1 MGENKA
7 SEGEAHMTFPPMPDW
22 FPDFGRELFA
32 LSQAELRE
40 LYAMLAE
47 DEERAETAKCAHAHD
62 SEKQER
68 QRKAR
73 LGPPDGLRT
82 MAEAAGKLG
91 CSIKTL
97 NGHVAAGALGYVA
110 IGHGTKRPRKMFTDS
125 DLNAFIAAQT
135 RKDFPCPSTA
145 PAKRLIGIST
155 SNTEVIG
162 FTARRNARLG
172 VKPKK

>member
-1 MGENKA
+1 MTNLDDYPAPQWFGEIWEEFRAASLKA
-7 SEGEAHMTFPPMPDW
+7 TARRDIPP
-22 FPDFGRELFA
+22 
-32 LSQAELRE
+32 
-40 LYAMLAE
+40 
-47 DEERAETAKCAHAHD
+47 
-62 SEKQER
+62 R
-68 QRKAR
+68 QYKAR
-73 LGPPDGLRT
+73 LAPPDGLLT
-82 MAEAAGKLG
+82 PAEAAAKLR

-97 NGHVAAGALGYVA
+97 KGHIATGAVRYVI
-110 IGHGTKRPRKMFTDS
+110 IGHGSKRPRKMFTDS
-125 DLNAFIAAQT
+125 DLDEFIAAQT